1 MYIVHT
7 SIGLLRQCYIRQV
20 VSSGALKI
28 RLRKGPYY
36 FEFLGNQLST
46 RYRKFTAVSLWSIF

>member
-1 MYIVHT
+1 MYFVHT
-7 SIGLLRQCYIRQV
+7 SIGLLRQCYLRQV

-36 FEFLGNQLST
+36 LSFWLT
-46 RYRKFTAVSLWSIF
+46 SYQQGTESLQQYLCG